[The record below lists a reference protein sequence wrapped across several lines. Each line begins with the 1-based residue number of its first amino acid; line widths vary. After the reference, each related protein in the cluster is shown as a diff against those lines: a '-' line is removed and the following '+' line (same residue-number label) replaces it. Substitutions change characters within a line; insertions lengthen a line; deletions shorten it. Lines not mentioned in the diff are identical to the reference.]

1 MMPSEA
7 YSDLFLSS
15 KSPAKRLIDSS
26 YKSNPFQN
34 HQLFCQSCHQTKD
47 FYRKEFL
54 FPDPTSFNFSKN
66 GDFFVAGMVKD
77 GKVALWN
84 TTQFLGTS
92 VNPKPALMDFEHGLI
107 RNVTTSPDDLKIF
120 SNALKIRYIW
130 NDTDGGIAIHDVN
143 T

>member
-34 HQLFCQSCHQTKD
+34 HQLFRQACHQTKD
-47 FYRKEFL
+47 FYSKEFF
-54 FPDPTSFNFSKN
+54 FPFTSSFNFSKN
-66 GDFFVAGMVKD
+66 GDFFVAGMIED

-92 VNPKPALMDFEHGLI
+92 GNPKPALTMDFEHNHLI

-120 SNALKIRYIW
+120 SNG
-130 NDTDGGIAIHDVN
+130 TDEIAIHDVN